1 MTAFA
6 FAGRCSTEDLQDPEA
21 SRDWQLTRAR
31 TLVEPAG
38 GRIVAEY
45 FDVGHSRSLPWKRR
59 PRASQLLDAL
69 KDPDRGFEAVVVG
82 EPQRVFYDNQFSLTF
97 PLFVHYGVELWV
109 PEVGGR
115 VDPNSEAHDM
125 VMSVF
130 GGMSKGE
137 RNRIKIRVR
146 AAMSSQAQLEGR
158 FLGGRPPYGYRIV
171 DAGPHPNPAK
181 AADGKRLHRL
191 EIDLVAAPIVQR
203 IFREY
208 VEGRGFY
215 AIAEGLTADGIPC
228 PSAHD
233 PARNRHREGLAWTKG
248 AVRAILVN
256 PRYTGHQVWNK
267 QRKQEILLDVEDV
280 ALGYET
286 RMRWNGSDAWMWSKE
301 IVHPPVIDRA
311 DFHRVQEVMAA
322 RGTSRRV
329 TKERRGR
336 CHDYQL
342 QGLVDC
348 GLCQRIMG
356 TQWSHETAYYR
367 CRFPLEY
374 ALANKIA
381 HPRNILFREQ
391 DVVPRLDQWI
401 SLQFAP
407 GHKTATIERMHQAQL
422 MRAQRADL
430 SAEANAVV
438 RDCNVKLAR
447 YRSLIDSG
455 AASSETVAQWIAET
469 ETRRA
474 SAAAQMRTR
483 KPTLLTRTRITEL
496 VDAAGS
502 TADVLQTAPGD
513 KKNRLYRALG
523 VRMTYQ
529 PAKRIMR
536 VGIAP
541 DPHDVGQW
549 KVSEVRVVPGAYG
562 SRRSPPNWS
571 WFQRSH
577 RSESLEGAS
586 GKRCPLGT
594 MCLTGISPGRMGPRP
609 RLLTS
614 ASTPACFAA
623 APQTLR

>member
-6 FAGRCSTEDLQDPEA
+6 FAGRCSTEDLQDPAA

-31 TLVEPAG
+31 TLIEPAG

-45 FDVGHSRSLPWKRR
+45 FDIGQSRSLPWLRR
-59 PRASQLLDAL
+59 PRAAQLLAAL
-69 KDPDRGFEAVVVG
+69 KDPDRGFDAVVVG

-146 AAMSSQAQLEGR
+146 AAITSQAQLEGR
-158 FLGGRPPYGYRIV
+158 FLGGRPPYGYRIT

-191 EIDLVAAPIVQR
+191 DVDLVAAPIVQR

-208 VEGRGFY
+208 LDGRGFY

-233 PARNRHREGLAWTKG
+233 PRRNPHREGIAWSKG
-248 AVRAILVN
+248 AVRAILNN
-256 PRYTGHQVWNK
+256 PRYTGHQVWNR
-267 QRKQEILLDVEDV
+267 QRKQEVLLDVDDV

-286 RMRWNGSDAWMWSKE
+286 RMRWNGADAWIWSKE
-301 IVHPPVIDRA
+301 IVHPPIIDLT
-311 DFHRVQEVMAA
+311 DFHRAQEKMGT
-322 RGTSRRV
+322 RGAGPV

-342 QGLVDC
+342 QGLVHC
-348 GLCQRIMG
+348 SLCQRVMG
-356 TQWSHETAYYR
+356 TQWSHQTAYYR
-367 CRFPLEY
+367 CRFTNEY
-374 ALANKIA
+374 ALANKIT
-381 HPRNILFREQ
+381 HPRNVLFRER
-391 DVVPRLDQWI
+391 DLVPQLDQWI

-407 GHKTATIERMHQAQL
+407 GHKAATIDRMYQAQL
-422 MRAQRADL
+422 VRAQTADS
-430 SAEANAVV
+430 SAETAAIV
-438 RDCNVKLAR
+438 RDCDTKLAR
-447 YRSLIDSG
+447 YRALIDSG
-455 AASSETVAQWIAET
+455 AAGSETVAQWITET

-474 SAAAQMRTR
+474 AAAAQMQSRR
-483 KPTLLTRTRITEL
+483 PTLLSRARIAEL
-496 VDAAGS
+496 VEAAS
-502 TADVLQTAPGD
+502 YTADVLRTTPGG

-523 VRMTYQ
+523 LRMTYQ
-529 PAKRIMR
+529 PAKRVMR
-536 VGIAP
+536 VGITP

-549 KVSEVRVVPGAYG
+549 SVSEGG
-562 SRRSPPNWS
+562 
-571 WFQRSH
+571 
-577 RSESLEGAS
+577 LE
-586 GKRCPLGT
+586 P
-594 MCLTGISPGRMGPRP
+594 PRP
-609 RLLTS
+609 IKGTS
-614 ASTPACFAA
+614 TSS
-623 APQTLR
+623 

>member
-31 TLVEPAG
+31 TLIEPAG

-45 FDVGHSRSLPWKRR
+45 FDIGRSRSLPWMRR
-59 PRASQLLDAL
+59 PRVAQLLAAL
-69 KDPDRGFEAVVVG
+69 KDPDRGFDAVVVG

-146 AAMSSQAQLEGR
+146 AAVSSQAQLEGR

-171 DAGPHPNPAK
+171 DAGPHPHPAK
-181 AADGKRLHRL
+181 AADGKQLHRL

-208 VEGRGFY
+208 LDGRGYY

-233 PARNRHREGLAWTKG
+233 PRRNPHRNRIAWCKG
-248 AVRAILVN
+248 AVRAILGN

-267 QRKQEILLDVEDV
+267 QRKQETLLDVEDV

-286 RMRWNGSDAWMWSKE
+286 RLRWNASDAWIWSKE
-301 IVHPPVIDRA
+301 IVHPPIIDVA
-311 DFHRVQEVMAA
+311 DFHRA
-322 RGTSRRV
+322 RQRKATRCGGRV
-329 TKERRGR
+329 TKERPSR

-342 QGLVDC
+342 QGLVEC
-348 GLCQRIMG
+348 GLCRRVMG
-356 TQWSHETAYYR
+356 TQWSHDMAYYR
-367 CRFPLEY
+367 CRFAYEY
-374 ALANKIA
+374 ALANKIN
-381 HPRNILFREQ
+381 HPRNILFRER
-391 DVVPRLDQWI
+391 DLVPQLDRWI
-401 SLQFAP
+401 SLQFTP
-407 GHKTATIERMHQAQL
+407 GHKAATIERMYQSQL
-422 MRAQRADL
+422 ARTRNADD
-430 SAEANAVV
+430 STGAAAIV
-438 RDCNVKLAR
+438 RDCDNKLDR
-447 YRSLIDSG
+447 YRALIDSG

-469 ETRRA
+469 ESRRA
-474 SAAAQMRTR
+474 TATAQMHAR
-483 KPTLLTRTRITEL
+483 KRPVLPRARIAEL
-496 VDAAGS
+496 VEAAGNTS
-502 TADVLQTAPGD
+502 DALRNAPGS

-523 VRMTYQ
+523 LRMTYQ
-529 PAKRIMR
+529 SAQRIMR

-549 KVSEVRVVPGAYG
+549 SVSEGG
-562 SRRSPPNWS
+562 
-571 WFQRSH
+571 
-577 RSESLEGAS
+577 LE
-586 GKRCPLGT
+586 P
-594 MCLTGISPGRMGPRP
+594 PRP
-609 RLLTS
+609 IKGTS
-614 ASTPACFAA
+614 TSS
-623 APQTLR
+623 